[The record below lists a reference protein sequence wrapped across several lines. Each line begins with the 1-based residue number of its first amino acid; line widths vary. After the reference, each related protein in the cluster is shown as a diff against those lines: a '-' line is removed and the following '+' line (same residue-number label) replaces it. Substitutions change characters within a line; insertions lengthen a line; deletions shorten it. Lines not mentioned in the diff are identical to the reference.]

1 MTTKKKAARVGTS
14 TASDTAFGN
23 RNPTPIHYSI
33 KAVIV
38 RLAVWG
44 VIPASFATWL
54 IQRGGL
60 KDA

>member
-1 MTTKKKAARVGTS
+1 MTKKTKGRIG
-14 TASDTAFGN
+14 GN
-23 RNPTPIHYSI
+23 RATPKTTDSHNHTETATRI

-44 VIPASFATWL
+44 VIPADFATWL

-60 KDA
+60 RHE

>member
-1 MTTKKKAARVGTS
+1 MKSLLKEM
-14 TASDTAFGN
+14 
-23 RNPTPIHYSI
+23 
-33 KAVIV
+33 IV

>member
-1 MTTKKKAARVGTS
+1 MVLSRQIEPNYPPAKAGMERGA
-14 TASDTAFGN
+14 AM
-23 RNPTPIHYSI
+23 
-33 KAVIV
+33 KAKFKGMIV

-44 VIPASFATWL
+44 LIPASFATWL